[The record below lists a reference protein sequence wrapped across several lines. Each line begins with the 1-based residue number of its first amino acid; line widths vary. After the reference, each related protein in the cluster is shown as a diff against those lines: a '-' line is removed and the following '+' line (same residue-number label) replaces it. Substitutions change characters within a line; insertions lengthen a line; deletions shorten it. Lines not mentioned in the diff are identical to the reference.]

1 MTTASSKQKI
11 ILIIEDSVAVATIIQ
26 DFLQK
31 LGYQNIHICNSGRTG
46 IDVFEEL
53 VKSGKKPIVL
63 LDYSLSDMNADAVMV
78 QIFALRPD
86 TKVIIESAYEKSHD
100 TIKSVLRYGA
110 YQYIEK
116 PIRFEN
122 LKNAMTILEEEDK
135 LIENKLPQAQKQIGS
150 LLNSTVQISLAR
162 IAEYCNM
169 TKDEVLEHMKQL
181 ESKGKVIRLENIKE
195 ISCSMC
201 SSVQIRQTFHCP
213 ACNSSNFKHCKLIE
227 HFKCGNVSFEESYK
241 SNICPKC
248 HEEIKTIEID
258 YRTIENYVCNDCGK
272 ILAQSSYEYLCLRC
286 NSKFKLD
293 EAKWITSEGFRSPF
307 LFKSGSKIRL

>member
-1 MTTASSKQKI
+1 MTTLSSQKSI
-11 ILIIEDSVAVATIIQ
+11 VIIEDSLAVAVLIQ
-26 DFLQK
+26 DFLKK
-31 LGYQNIHICNSGRTG
+31 LGYQNVHLCESGRTG
-46 IDVFEEL
+46 IQVFEEL
-53 VKSGKKPIVL
+53 AKSGKLPIVI
-63 LDYSLSDMNADAVMV
+63 LDYSLPDMNADAVMSE
-78 QIFALRPD
+78 IFAITPD
-86 TKVIIESAYEKSHD
+86 AKVIIESANEKTD
-100 TIKSVLRYGA
+100 ETIKNVLRYGA
-110 YQYIEK
+110 YEYLEK

-122 LKNAMTILEEEDK
+122 LKNTMQILEEEDK
-135 LIENKLPQAQKQIGS
+135 LIENKLPQIQKQIGS
-150 LLNSTVQISLAR
+150 LLNSAVQISLAR
-162 IAEYCNM
+162 IAEYCNI

-195 ISCSMC
+195 ISCGMC

-241 SNICPKC
+241 NNICPKC
-248 HEEIKTIEID
+248 HKEIKTIGID
-258 YRTIENYVCNDCGK
+258 YRTMENYVCNGCGK

-293 EAKWITSEGFRSPF
+293 EAKWITSEGFRSQF